1 MLYNDQVEVPLL
13 GTFQARYVPSVWVEE
28 ESLFLPPCR
37 RLSYSPET
45 VNGEEFLKS
54 LSAHYNISDE
64 EAGMLCMEFVEDI
77 KQDLRDNGS
86 SEIGGM
92 GCFVQEN
99 DSDSRVFV
107 PCEAG
112 VASPS
117 LYGLDSLC
125 MIPLEESNQQ
135 GSFTDTAKPRK
146 GVAALSADERF
157 VTIKINRKFVN
168 YVATMVASILFFVLF
183 TTPTD
188 SNVGFDTLKADAE
201 AFVPDTK
208 QAPASRTSH
217 VAAHGIPAAEERPA
231 QAKPETQKEESAAL
245 TAPAENVA
253 TPVPEVEKPKTSAPK
268 VGKSTTPAPKVGK
281 SKTAEVQTAPKVER
295 QKPAVRQTPVNDE
308 YAVVLASALSLKNA
322 EEYAKKLMSRGYNAC
337 IQTGK
342 KTNRVI
348 IPGFG
353 SMEEAHVKVKQ
364 LQAADGGEFKGAWV
378 LKLDRDN

>member
-1 MLYNDQVEVPLL
+1 MIDLSRHIEYQLLYNDLVEVPLL
-13 GTFQARYVPSVWVEE
+13 GTFRARYVPSVWVEE

-37 RLSYSPET
+37 RVSYSQET

-86 SEIGGM
+86 SEIGSI

-99 DSDSRVFV
+99 DADNRVFV

-125 MIPLEESNQQ
+125 MIPLEESKQQ
-135 GSFTDTAKPRK
+135 DSHTDTVKHRK
-146 GVAALSADERF
+146 SVAAISADDQY
-157 VTIKINRKFVN
+157 VTIRINRKLVN
-168 YVATMVASILFFVLF
+168 YAATMVASVLFFVLF

-188 SNVGFDTLKADAE
+188 SNVSFDTLKADAE
-201 AFVPDTK
+201 AFVSDAK
-208 QAPASRTSH
+208 QTPASCASHVVAYKTPAVEEKPTQVKAETDKEKEETATLAAPADKVVT
-217 VAAHGIPAAEERPA
+217 
-231 QAKPETQKEESAAL
+231 PEPK
-245 TAPAENVA
+245 
-253 TPVPEVEKPKTSAPK
+253 VEKPKTVEA
-268 VGKSTTPAPKVGK
+268 
-281 SKTAEVQTAPKVER
+281 QTAPKESSPR
-295 QKPAVRQTPVNDE
+295 PAVKQTRVGDE

-322 EEYAKKLMSRGYNAC
+322 EKYAQNLMSRGYNAC
-337 IQTGK
+337 IQTGE

-353 SMEEAHVKVKQ
+353 SIEEARVKAKQ
-364 LQAADGGEFKGAWV
+364 LQAVEGDEFKSVWV
-378 LKLDRDN
+378 LKLD